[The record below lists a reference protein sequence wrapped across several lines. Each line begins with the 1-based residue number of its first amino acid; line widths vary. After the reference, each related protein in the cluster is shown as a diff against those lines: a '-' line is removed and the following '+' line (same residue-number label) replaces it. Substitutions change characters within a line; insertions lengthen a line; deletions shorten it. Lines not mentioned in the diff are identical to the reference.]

1 VDDSVLVPGERDEV
15 DAVFLA
21 VQCFVRAG
29 KMQLRSEIFCIAVRN
44 TENSRGLL
52 RVVQLDA
59 FIFGTGDDVL
69 STGSDVHVV
78 DPVIIIRKGF
88 CHFEGFH
95 QLLSKCNH
103 SLRFQ
108 IWQLIRG
115 EELKQKLFHSPLCFQ
130 VRWKCNQSPFGS
142 IPFQPG
148 TSQRCTW
155 EFYIPLG

>member
-115 EELKQKLFHSPLCFQ
+115 EELKQKFETKTNFLKKMSSFIRQQ
-130 VRWKCNQSPFGS
+130 V
-142 IPFQPG
+142 
-148 TSQRCTW
+148 
-155 EFYIPLG
+155 IPLSTLLPSKMEV